1 MYIYMGLLIGFS
13 LVQKSKKNLKIR
25 TILITM
31 VGQEAEGKGALVT
44 LLIYG
49 TIFAILWFVVYAI
62 ALSRGIVG

>member
-1 MYIYMGLLIGFS
+1 MAE
-13 LVQKSKKNLKIR
+13 K
-25 TILITM
+25 
-31 VGQEAEGKGALVT
+31 EAEGKGALAI